1 MRRTLSS
8 TADLYQQAI
17 RPVSDKAH
25 YVDLDV
31 RDPAAAA
38 FQTGTVSL
46 YMAFWRIPTLLQLM
60 ESTGFIDLQAD
71 RRNQE

>member
-46 YMAFWRIPTLLQLM
+46 YMAFWRIPTL
-60 ESTGFIDLQAD
+60 
-71 RRNQE
+71 